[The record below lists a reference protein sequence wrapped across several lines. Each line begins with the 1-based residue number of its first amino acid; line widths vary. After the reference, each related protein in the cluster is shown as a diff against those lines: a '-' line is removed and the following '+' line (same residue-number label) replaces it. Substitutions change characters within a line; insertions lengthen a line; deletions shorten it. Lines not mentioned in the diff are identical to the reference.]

1 MLLVLVITHA
11 LASVLVIHGKH
22 PNLVNCRSLLDEV
35 VLDMLSD
42 GIYVACT
49 LDTSFMYCV
58 DDECEVVSRTPDDLN
73 HVLCKLQVEFS
84 INLPIVPV
92 VNPMFYYNESARPPR
107 SELFDDRSVASI
119 LFSAPEDVSNNYT
132 ACTICVVTSHLE
144 YIGLG

>member
-35 VLDMLSD
+35 VLDKLSD

-49 LDTSFMYCV
+49 LDTSFVYYV

-84 INLPIVPV
+84 INLPHCPGRKPNASLHAHRGQSSSMTGVSHP
-92 VNPMFYYNESARPPR
+92 YYFQ
-107 SELFDDRSVASI
+107 LLKI
-119 LFSAPEDVSNNYT
+119 LA
-132 ACTICVVTSHLE
+132 TITLHAQYVWLLP
-144 YIGLG
+144 I